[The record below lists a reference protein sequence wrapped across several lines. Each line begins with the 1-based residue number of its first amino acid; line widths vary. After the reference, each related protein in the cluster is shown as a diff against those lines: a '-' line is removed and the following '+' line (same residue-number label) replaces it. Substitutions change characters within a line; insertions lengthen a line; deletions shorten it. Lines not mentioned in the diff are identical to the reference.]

1 MRDPS
6 TRPGSLDRGAVSGAR
21 TRARHCGRRWLG
33 GLGGAILLALAG
45 AADGAAE
52 SASADGWAAL
62 RALRSRLESQTQA
75 ADFVQEYVPA
85 GFSSGDRE
93 TGRLTLALPRCL
105 RWDYDEPFPK
115 SYLLCEERVWT
126 WNPGESSGRTFEI
139 DAQEE
144 RGLDLLRLGVERLA
158 ERYTAELVGDPGA
171 ATSIRLEPLGPAA
184 EISVATLTLSADGG
198 GLAELS
204 YRDVEGNT
212 TRFEFGGQRPLAAG
226 AADLSPPRELTWIE
240 D

>member
-6 TRPGSLDRGAVSGAR
+6 TRLGSLDGGAVSAAGLAAR
-21 TRARHCGRRWLG
+21 RRDNRRLRG
-33 GLGGAILLALAG
+33 LAG
-45 AADGAAE
+45 ALLLVFGGTATP
-52 SASADGWAAL
+52 ASADGWDAL
-62 RALRSRLESQTQA
+62 RALRARLESQTQA

-93 TGRLTLALPRCL
+93 TGRLTLALPGCL

-115 SYLLCEERVWT
+115 SYLLCAERVWT

-171 ATSIRLEPLGPAA
+171 TAIRLEPLGPAA

-212 TRFEFGGQRPLAAG
+212 TRFEFSGQRPLAAA
-226 AADLSPPRELTWIE
+226 AADLSPPGELTWIE